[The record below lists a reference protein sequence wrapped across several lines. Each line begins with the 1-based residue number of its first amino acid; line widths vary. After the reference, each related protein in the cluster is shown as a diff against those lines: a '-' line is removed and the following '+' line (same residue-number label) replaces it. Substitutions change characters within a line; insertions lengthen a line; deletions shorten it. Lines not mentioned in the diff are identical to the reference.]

1 MRVSG
6 VSDVLR
12 NRDFAFYW
20 AGVVLSQIGTRAA
33 VAANLYHVYELSR
46 STAQVGLVGVA
57 QAVALVVL
65 SPLGGVLADRVDRRR
80 LLQYSQ
86 AAALV
91 VTAALAAV
99 TLAGV
104 ATTWMVVASALL
116 ATAAASFDQPARQAL
131 IPALV
136 PQHRLVDAIALI
148 NPSREFAV
156 LTGPALGG
164 VLIALAGPGAV
175 YAFDAVTYAALI
187 ASLAVM
193 RVRTTPGPGAR
204 EPVLHALRVGLTQFL
219 ARPVVWR
226 MTALDLAA
234 TVFSAYRVL
243 LPAFA
248 LDVLHA
254 GPTGYGVLS
263 AAPSAGALI
272 GSVLVFR
279 LVRSRRSGVLV
290 LVSTA
295 LYGLLI
301 LAFAHVTVFWAAV
314 LLVGALGVADAIA
327 TTIRHAAVQI
337 ETPDEIRGR
346 VSAIYQMASRGG
358 PAIGDG
364 LIGAVAA
371 VTGPVG
377 ALTIGGL
384 VPVAAAGVTAVAGRS
399 VRDYSIAGFAE
410 QDEPVGTSS
419 PPPRAPKE

>member
-1 MRVSG
+1 MRAPVPA
-6 VSDVLR
+6 VLR
-12 NRDFAFYW
+12 QRDFAFYW
-20 AGVVLSQIGTRAA
+20 AGVVLSQVGTRAA
-33 VAANLYHVYELSR
+33 VAANLYQVYELSR
-46 STAQVGLVGVA
+46 STLQVGLVGVA

-65 SPLGGVLADRVDRRR
+65 SPLGGVLADRMDRRR

-91 VTAALAAV
+91 VTVALAVV
-99 TLAGV
+99 TLTGV
-104 ATTWMVVASALL
+104 ATTWMVVVSALL

-136 PQHRLVDAIALI
+136 PRHRLVEAIALI

-164 VLIALAGPGAV
+164 VLIAVGGPGAV
-175 YAFDAVTYAALI
+175 YVLDAVTYAALI

-193 RVRTTPGPGAR
+193 RVTLTRPIPAS
-204 EPVLHALRVGLTQFL
+204 EPVLQALRVGLAQFFV
-219 ARPVVWR
+219 RPVVWQ

-234 TVFSAYRVL
+234 TVFSSYRVL

-248 LDVLHA
+248 LDVLHV
-254 GPTGYGVLS
+254 GPTGYGLLS

-301 LAFAHVTVFWAAV
+301 LGFAQVTVFWAA
-314 LLVGALGVADAIA
+314 LLLIGALGVADAVA
-327 TTIRHAAVQI
+327 TTIRHASVQL
-337 ETPDEIRGR
+337 ETPDEVRGR

-364 LIGAVAA
+364 LIGAVAGVA
-371 VTGPVG
+371 GPVG
-377 ALTIGGL
+377 ALTLGGI
-384 VPVAAAGVTAVAGRS
+384 VPIVAAGITAVAGRT
-399 VRDYSIAGFAE
+399 VRDYTISDSNGSTAPERAA
-410 QDEPVGTSS
+410 SS
-419 PPPRAPKE
+419 TTRPSKE